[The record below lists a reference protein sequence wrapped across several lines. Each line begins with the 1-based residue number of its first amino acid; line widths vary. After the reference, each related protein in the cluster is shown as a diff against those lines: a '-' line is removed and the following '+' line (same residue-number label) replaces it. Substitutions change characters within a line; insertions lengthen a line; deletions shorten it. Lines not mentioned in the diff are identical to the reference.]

1 MNEAD
6 KAVAEYLKSIGVAYS
21 TVYLGERTEDKWK
34 HDAWSVTFARRPSHG
49 VEHFEFRT
57 GTGLRKANKA
67 HKTSALYRE
76 VPVAPTAA
84 SVLYSLTLDSSAV
97 GISFA
102 SWCSEFGY
110 DTDSREAERIY
121 RACQDNADKLARIL
135 SSAEQSHIATLLLD
149 Y

>member
-6 KAVAEYLKSIGVAYS
+6 KAVAEYLQSIGVAYS

-57 GTGLRKANKA
+57 GTGLRKANK
-67 HKTSALYRE
+67 HRKDSMFYRE

-102 SWCSEFGY
+102 SWCGEFGY

-135 SSAEQSHIATLLLD
+135 SSTEQSHIANLLLD